1 MVNQLI
7 EILSREAA
15 LFESFLELLEQQK
28 ESLVANDVEGLK
40 EVTEKQR
47 EKLVESR
54 LLNRQREQLVAAIKE
69 AQAIEGDL
77 NITRLL
83 ELVDRQ
89 QADRLTQLR
98 DLIYSLDEKITA
110 TRNTNAM
117 LLNRSREF
125 IARTME
131 MLSKINNPDN
141 IYAKNGVP
149 PQRSGNIMVD
159 RRV

>member
-28 ESLVANDVEGLK
+28 ELLVANDVEGLK
-40 EVTEKQR
+40 AVTEKQR
-47 EKLVESR
+47 EKLVESK
-54 LLNRQREQLVAAIKE
+54 LLNRQREKLVAAIKD

-77 NITRLL
+77 NISRLL

-98 DLIYSLDEKITA
+98 DLIYGLDEKITA

-141 IYAKNGVP
+141 IYAKNGAAP
-149 PQRSGNIMVD
+149 GRSANVMVD